1 MQSVLTLTPGGSPLG
16 QSLGFTAA
24 AVQVDNLTPDF
35 LNLTDVGRTVPPWF
49 VGVVI
54 PLPEGIRQAS
64 ASLTATTPAAPG
76 PAVPK
81 QQCTLTWTDQVLPAD
96 PGHPLSQAGY
106 GASTLVLTLDAA
118 VGADV
123 TKFLD
128 LPSGTQT
135 VAVKT
140 TVTSGSS
147 VRPAI
152 LTVADKAGTSYLV
165 QNPVNDTSWAF
176 VSVVDAAG
184 LEVELNN
191 NIGPG
196 NTAFETLVYA
206 SPLPLQTSPLTVT
219 ISGQPI
225 SATIS
230 GTPTVVVSLNPLPVT
245 QKALSWDGVADS
257 GETGAGVVAT
267 CTLAGVAS
275 HSWICRQIDAQMACS
290 AAPAATA
297 IRVRLRDGASGVG
310 AILRSWTMSIP
321 AVAGQ
326 LQVISIT
333 GLAIKGTAGN
343 AMTLEFSNLVANVF
357 ENCGFGA
364 DQL

>member
-1 MQSVLTLTPGGSPLG
+1 MQSVLTLTPTGPQLG

-24 AVQVDNLTPDF
+24 SVTVDNLTPEF
-35 LNLTDVGRTVPPWF
+35 LQLTDVGRTIPPWF
-49 VGVVI
+49 VGVVV
-54 PLPEGIRQAS
+54 PLPDGIRQAN
-64 ASLTATTPAAPG
+64 ASLVATSPAAPG
-76 PAVPK
+76 PTVPK
-81 QQCTLTWTDQVLPAD
+81 QQCTLTWSDQVLAAD

-106 GASTLVLTLDAA
+106 GVSTLVLTLDAG
-118 VGADV
+118 VGQDV

-128 LPSGTQT
+128 LPAGTLS

-140 TVTSGSS
+140 TVTSGSV

-152 LTVADKAGTSYLV
+152 LSVGDRAGTSYLV
-165 QNPVNDTSWAF
+165 QSPVNTGAWAF

-191 NIGPG
+191 NVGAG
-196 NTAFETLVYA
+196 TTAFETLVYA
-206 SPLPLQTSPLTVT
+206 SPLPLQGSPLPVSGTV
-219 ISGQPI
+219 S
-225 SATIS
+225 IS
-230 GTPTVVVSLNPLPVT
+230 GTVAVS

-257 GETGAGVVAT
+257 GEVGAGVQAT

-275 HSWICRQIDAQMACS
+275 RIWICRQIDAQMASS

-297 IRVRLRDGASGVG
+297 IRIRLRDGASGVG
-310 AILRSWTMSIP
+310 AILRSWTMSVP

-326 LQVISIT
+326 VAIISIS

-343 AMTLEFSNLVANVF
+343 AMTLEFSALIANVF